1 MRQAASNINVADLAV
16 AVEELRKRLDRLSTG
31 PSMPIDPLESIFHD
45 AFAFVAMP
53 FGPEGLQVV
62 YDDYIKPTVE
72 GYCSLKCIRG
82 DDMPGSGVIMSN
94 IINAISKAEVVI
106 ADLTDQNA
114 NVLYEVGI
122 AHALSRPTLLMSQSL
137 DEIPFDLCHR
147 RVLRYEYSPHG
158 CKLLEEKLKKQIT
171 EMRKQQP

>member
-1 MRQAASNINVADLAV
+1 MRQAARSMNVADLAV
-16 AVEELRKRLDRLSTG
+16 AVEELRKRVELLSAG
-31 PSMPIDPLESIFHD
+31 PGMPIDPLERIYHD

-72 GYCSLKCIRG
+72 GYCALKCIRG

-94 IINAISKAEVVI
+94 IINAISEAEFVI

-114 NVLYEVGI
+114 NVLYEVGL
-122 AHALSRPTLLMSQSL
+122 AHAMNKPTLLVSQSL
-137 DEIPFDLCHR
+137 DEMPFDLRHH

-158 CKLLEEKLKKQIT
+158 CKILEQKLKKHIT
-171 EMRKQQP
+171 EMRNQQP